1 MSCEVLIR
9 NRQCMRV
16 HKESFTIYPLPPPPP
31 ILVGPFGV
39 ERVAGSSSTYDT
51 ELEALHDTVQQRVV
65 TLLSDSDN
73 IVKQTLLETGITRLA
88 VFFGRQK
95 GRQNMWNFS
104 ST

>member
-1 MSCEVLIR
+1 MSCEVLTR
-9 NRQCMRV
+9 NRQCMHV
-16 HKESFTIYPLPPPPP
+16 HKESFTSYPLSP

-39 ERVAGSSSTYDT
+39 ERVAGSSSSYDT

-104 ST
+104 FT